1 LERNE
6 RRGGGAGGARRPKQR
21 ESIEHAMG
29 VANRFLMPPPFLSS
43 VMRCPSAFL
52 THTGTSPATH
62 KPAAPLG
69 CINQPH
75 PSKPRSHLAHMHPVC
90 PHRQRHI
97 HPVVDEKRHPPPA
110 THGQHGGGLGGRG
123 GGGGWKGVR
132 GARGCSRKKK
142 QPALQ
147 AFIRLPGQRGSTET
161 SSSSNQQ
168 RAAPHTQRPACWA
181 VRAHAVPPVP
191 PPRSPPP
198 ERAPRPPPS
207 LAAAPA

>member
-110 THGQHGGGLGGRG
+110 THGQHGGGLLQ
-123 GGGGWKGVR
+123 KG
-132 GARGCSRKKK
+132 
-142 QPALQ
+142 
-147 AFIRLPGQRGSTET
+147 
-161 SSSSNQQ
+161 
-168 RAAPHTQRPACWA
+168 
-181 VRAHAVPPVP
+181 PPV
-191 PPRSPPP
+191 RLLLSQLHQ
-198 ERAPRPPPS
+198 RDSAVQRQLHRLCRPLCGGVVGLS
-207 LAAAPA
+207 MCMILFSCVFVFLVFI